1 MEYHTRAL
9 SHRPKAKDVLYR
21 ACNHRFQRAPPHLG
35 LVQLNARR
43 DLAVR
48 QCLQPRRLR
57 GVLVAQEGEAGLEL
71 VALGGVAR
79 AHLLVRLRR
88 AGQPVARGSHSSTLQ
103 LNVST
108 LCPMW

>member
-1 MEYHTRAL
+1 
-9 SHRPKAKDVLYR
+9 
-21 ACNHRFQRAPPHLG
+21 
-35 LVQLNARR
+35 
-43 DLAVR
+43 
-48 QCLQPRRLR
+48 
-57 GVLVAQEGEAGLEL
+57 
-71 VALGGVAR
+71 VAR